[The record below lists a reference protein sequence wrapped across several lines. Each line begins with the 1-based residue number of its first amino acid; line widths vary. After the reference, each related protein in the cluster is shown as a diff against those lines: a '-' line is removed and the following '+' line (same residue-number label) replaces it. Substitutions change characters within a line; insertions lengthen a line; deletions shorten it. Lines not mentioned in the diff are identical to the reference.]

1 MSLKTV
7 TFFGCISEKF
17 KEKILDS
24 LKIGISIVMAAVI
37 LALGLVNIITP
48 ERSVSVR
55 GLAEREVDADL
66 AVWNMSFS
74 MGENSLESMQKSIL
88 EKTEVIKKYLIK
100 HGLEESDFTVKPA
113 AITDNSLNS
122 YMDQTKI
129 TYKFVAR
136 QTILVRSGKIEAV
149 KSAYADSLELVSAG
163 IAVNQ
168 DYDSKVSYEFT
179 KLNDIKP
186 EMIAEAT
193 KNARTA
199 AEQFAHDSNSKV
211 GKIKKATQGLFTI
224 EDAAVGLEDK
234 KSVRVVNTVEYLL
247 K

>member
-1 MSLKTV
+1 MLQELK
-7 TFFGCISEKF
+7 
-17 KEKILDS
+17 
-24 LKIGISIVMAAVI
+24 AV
-37 LALGLVNIITP
+37 AL
-48 ERSVSVR
+48 
-55 GLAEREVDADL
+55 
-66 AVWNMSFS
+66 
-74 MGENSLESMQKSIL
+74 SLEIWMNA
-88 EKTEVIKKYLIK
+88 EKYLIK

-136 QTILVRSGKIEAV
+136 Q
-149 KSAYADSLELVSAG
+149 
-163 IAVNQ
+163 
-168 DYDSKVSYEFT
+168 
-179 KLNDIKP
+179 LNDIKP

-224 EDAAVGLEDK
+224 EDAAVELEDK

>member
-1 MSLKTV
+1 
-7 TFFGCISEKF
+7 
-17 KEKILDS
+17 
-24 LKIGISIVMAAVI
+24 MAAVI
-37 LALGLVNIITP
+37 LAVGLANIITP

-66 AVWNMSFS
+66 AVWNMSFL

-129 TYKFVAR
+129 TYKFVAQ

-163 IAVNQ
+163 IAVSQ

>member
-1 MSLKTV
+1 
-7 TFFGCISEKF
+7 
-17 KEKILDS
+17 
-24 LKIGISIVMAAVI
+24 MAAVI
-37 LALGLVNIITP
+37 LAVGFANIITP

-129 TYKFVAR
+129 TYKFVAQ

-163 IAVNQ
+163 IAVSQ

>member
-1 MSLKTV
+1 M
-7 TFFGCISEKF
+7 
-17 KEKILDS
+17 DS

-37 LALGLVNIITP
+37 LAVGLANIITP

-74 MGENSLESMQKSIL
+74 MGENNLESMQKSIL

-129 TYKFVAR
+129 TYKFVAQ

-163 IAVNQ
+163 IAVSQ

-193 KNARTA
+193 KNTRTA

>member
-1 MSLKTV
+1 M
-7 TFFGCISEKF
+7 
-17 KEKILDS
+17 
-24 LKIGISIVMAAVI
+24 
-37 LALGLVNIITP
+37 ALGLANIITP

-74 MGENSLESMQKSIL
+74 IGENSLESMQKSIL
-88 EKTEVIKKYLIK
+88 EKNEIIKKYLIK

-129 TYKFVAR
+129 TYQFVAR
-136 QTILVRSGKIEAV
+136 QTILVRSEKIEAV

-234 KSVRVVNTVEYLL
+234 KSVRV
-247 K
+247 

>member
-1 MSLKTV
+1 M
-7 TFFGCISEKF
+7 
-17 KEKILDS
+17 DS

-37 LALGLVNIITP
+37 LAVGLANIITP

-66 AVWNMSFS
+66 AVWNMSFL

-129 TYKFVAR
+129 TYKFVAQ

>member
-1 MSLKTV
+1 M
-7 TFFGCISEKF
+7 
-17 KEKILDS
+17 DS

-37 LALGLVNIITP
+37 LAVGLANIITP

-129 TYKFVAR
+129 TYKFVAQ

-163 IAVNQ
+163 IAVSQ

-224 EDAAVGLEDK
+224 DDAAVGLEDK

>member
-1 MSLKTV
+1 M
-7 TFFGCISEKF
+7 
-17 KEKILDS
+17 DS

-37 LALGLVNIITP
+37 LAVGLANIITP

-88 EKTEVIKKYLIK
+88 EKTEVIKKYLIE
-100 HGLEESDFTVKPA
+100 HGLEENDFTVKPA

-129 TYKFVAR
+129 TYKFVAQ

-163 IAVNQ
+163 IAVSQ

>member
-1 MSLKTV
+1 
-7 TFFGCISEKF
+7 
-17 KEKILDS
+17 
-24 LKIGISIVMAAVI
+24 MAALI
-37 LALGLVNIITP
+37 LAVGLANIITP

-129 TYKFVAR
+129 TYKFVAQ

-163 IAVNQ
+163 IAVSQ

>member
-1 MSLKTV
+1 M
-7 TFFGCISEKF
+7 
-17 KEKILDS
+17 DS

-37 LALGLVNIITP
+37 LAVGFANIITP

-129 TYKFVAR
+129 TYKFVAQ

-149 KSAYADSLELVSAG
+149 KSANADSLELVSAG
-163 IAVNQ
+163 IAVSQ

>member
-1 MSLKTV
+1 M
-7 TFFGCISEKF
+7 
-17 KEKILDS
+17 DS

-37 LALGLVNIITP
+37 LAVGLANIITP

-129 TYKFVAR
+129 TYKFVAQ

-234 KSVRVVNTVEYLL
+234 KNVRVVNTVEYLL

>member
-1 MSLKTV
+1 M
-7 TFFGCISEKF
+7 
-17 KEKILDS
+17 DS

-37 LALGLVNIITP
+37 LAVGLANIITP

-129 TYKFVAR
+129 TYKFVAQ

-163 IAVNQ
+163 IAVSQ

-199 AEQFAHDSNSKV
+199 AEQFAHDYNGKV

>member
-1 MSLKTV
+1 M
-7 TFFGCISEKF
+7 
-17 KEKILDS
+17 DS

-37 LALGLVNIITP
+37 LAVGLANIITP

-74 MGENSLESMQKSIL
+74 MGENSLEAMQKSIL

-129 TYKFVAR
+129 TYKFVAQ